1 MMKRRTSPEQELMR
15 RSGEMQRVLREI
27 AEAAVVE
34 SSLGELYQTV
44 HQLLL
49 RVLPAEN
56 CNFAM
61 LDDSGQHIVAP
72 YCVDESRT
80 IQRERPVGQGI
91 TEYVMHQGKA
101 MHVTLDE
108 WRRLQASG
116 EIKLHFAPVQNYL
129 GAPLVDSQG
138 QAFGVLSINVMG
150 ESYTFQEE
158 DVEALSIIAAQVSL
172 AIERK
177 KAQEALRDSEARFR
191 LAMEFSGI
199 GYMDIDIQHRTMR
212 LSSYWRK
219 KFGLQVEGDILPWDA
234 LLAYIFPEDELQRE
248 TSLFAY
254 LRGDQANHEGE
265 YRFRLP
271 DGSWI
276 WVLARAQAIRNSA
289 GQPIRLVGTLSDITE
304 LKLRAEQEK
313 YKAEHDELTGLVNRQ
328 GFAAKVESLLEGAE
342 SGALVL
348 IDVDEFDLINDVYGH
363 MTGDRYLIGFA
374 RILHEHCSLASI
386 VGRFGGDEFIL
397 FFPGS
402 DGLQQSK
409 DAFARLKDVCLDTPA
424 GSFSVRTSWGIALCP
439 DQGKDLQ
446 LLIRHA
452 DLALHHAKKHGKWRY
467 KLYEPQL
474 QETVYR
480 RHAIREGLNKAIGH
494 NEFHLVYQ
502 PIFDIQ
508 PEQAIVVGYEAL
520 LRWESPILGIIS
532 PTEFIPIAENSN
544 LILPMGQWVF
554 EEACRFLAA
563 FREKA
568 GHDVILSV
576 NVSMRQLAQPNFVQQ
591 VEETLRKA
599 GVHAAAFN
607 LEVTE
612 SILMADVEKSVDC
625 LESLRE
631 LGMAI
636 SLDDFGTGYSSFTYL
651 AKLPISTLKID
662 KSLVDDLTDNG
673 ENNSLPLLESLLYMA
688 NRLGYRVVAEG
699 VETPEQLRLLKE
711 NGCFFGQGYLLG
723 KPSLA
728 RDIL

>member
-1 MMKRRTSPEQELMR
+1 MKQRTLQVQELMR
-15 RSGEMQRVLREI
+15 RNGEMQRVLREI

-61 LDDSGQHIVAP
+61 LDDSGQRIVVP
-72 YCVDESRT
+72 YCVDESGT

-91 TEYVMHQGKA
+91 TEYIMRQGKA

-108 WRRLQASG
+108 WRRLQAVG
-116 EIKLHFAPVQNYL
+116 EIKLYFAPVQNYL
-129 GAPLVDSQG
+129 GAPLVDPQG

-150 ESYTFQEE
+150 ESYTFLEE
-158 DVEALSIIAAQVSL
+158 DIEALSIIAAQVSL

-177 KAQEALRDSEARFR
+177 KAQEALKDSEARFR

-199 GYMDIDIQHRTMR
+199 GYMDIDIQQRTMR
-212 LSSYWRK
+212 LSPHWRK
-219 KFGLQVEGDILPWDA
+219 QLGLQSEGEILPWDA
-234 LLAYIFPEDELQRE
+234 ILANIFPEDELRRKM
-248 TSLFAY
+248 SLSAY
-254 LRGDQANHEGE
+254 LRGDKANHEVE

-271 DGSWI
+271 DASWI
-276 WVLARAQAIRNSA
+276 WVLVRAQAIRNSA
-289 GQPIRLVGTLSDITE
+289 GQPIRLIGTLTDITE

-313 YKAEHDELTGLVNRQ
+313 YNAEHDELTGLMNRQ
-328 GFAAKVESLLEGAE
+328 GFAVKVKNLLDGGQ

-348 IDVDEFDLINDVYGH
+348 IDIDEFELINDVYGH
-363 MTGDRYLIGFA
+363 TAGDQYLIDFA
-374 RILHEHCSLASI
+374 RLLREHCSPASI

-409 DAFARLKDVCLDTPA
+409 NAFAALKNISLDTPS
-424 GSFSVRTSWGIALCP
+424 GSFYVRTSWGIALCP
-439 DQGKDLQ
+439 AQGQDLS
-446 LLIRHA
+446 LLIQHA
-452 DLALHHAKKHGKWRY
+452 DLALHHAKKHGKWHY

-480 RHAIREGLNKAIGH
+480 RHAIREGLNNAIGH

-508 PEQAIVVGYEAL
+508 PDRPTVVGYEAL
-520 LRWESPILGIIS
+520 LRWTNPILGIIS
-532 PTEFIPIAENSN
+532 PGEFIPVAENSN
-544 LILPMGQWVF
+544 LILPMGQWVL
-554 EEACRFLAA
+554 EEACRFSAVL
-563 FREKA
+563 REKL
-568 GHDVILSV
+568 GHDVVLSV

-612 SILMADVEKSVDC
+612 SILMADVEQSVAC
-625 LESLRE
+625 LESLRN
-631 LGMAI
+631 LGMDI

-662 KSLVDDLTDNG
+662 KSLVDDLIDNG

-688 NRLGYRVVAEG
+688 KRLGYRVVAEG
-699 VETPEQLRLLKE
+699 VETPEQLRLLREK
-711 NGCFFGQGYLLG
+711 GCLYGQGYLLG
-723 KPSLA
+723 KPALA
-728 RDIL
+728 RDLL